1 MNSFCSCSSSSHK
14 HTLFAFVL
22 FLIAF
27 SQTYSLRL
35 PLFRARKMGQQT
47 LWGKEV
53 DVNIP
58 KGVFPSDDEFKEM
71 EDRMPGCQHGWFESN
86 SSQLHY
92 RKFLPS
98 GAPNGVVVHMHGIQT
113 HSGKAFILSNGRKI
127 NMALMSEALTKA
139 GYALYALDMLGHG
152 YSEGSRWY
160 IPDWK
165 TNRDDLNNFA
175 RFAASQHHGS
185 PLFLEGESYGATLV
199 LHVAKQWQKEDSAPT
214 GFAGMVLN
222 GAAIVGDVP
231 PFPVVLFLRYGLA
244 PFFPRWTPF
253 FMPNPISP
261 DRIWADRQ
269 VLALHAAPREKEMM
283 IDGSGRPF
291 CLGTGVG
298 LLTALEIVRAETIPG
313 LTVPFCAIHGAKDEA
328 CPIAGT
334 DFLDEHA
341 STPKEDRAVHR
352 LKDAYHDL
360 LGDPAAENT
369 MDLMIHFMNDRVG
382 KMARVIEQ
390 L

>member
-1 MNSFCSCSSSSHK
+1 
-14 HTLFAFVL
+14 
-22 FLIAF
+22 
-27 SQTYSLRL
+27 
-35 PLFRARKMGQQT
+35 
-47 LWGKEV
+47 
-53 DVNIP
+53 
-58 KGVFPSDDEFKEM
+58 
-71 EDRMPGCQHGWFESN
+71 
-86 SSQLHY
+86 
-92 RKFLPS
+92 
-98 GAPNGVVVHMHGIQT
+98 
-113 HSGKAFILSNGRKI
+113 
-127 NMALMSEALTKA
+127 
-139 GYALYALDMLGHG
+139 MLGHG

-160 IPDWK
+160 IPNWE

-175 RFAASQHHGS
+175 RFAASQHDGS

-199 LHVAKQWQKEDSAPT
+199 LHVAKQWQKEDSAPP

-222 GAAIVGDVP
+222 GAAIVGDLP
-231 PFPVVLFLRYGLA
+231 SYPVVLFLRYGLA

-261 DRIWADRQ
+261 DRIWLDKE
-269 VLALHAAPREKEMM
+269 VLALHTAPREEEMM

-291 CLGTGVG
+291 CLGTAVG

-313 LTVPFCAIHGAKDEA
+313 LTVPFCAIHGAKDEG

-352 LKDAYHDL
+352 LEGAYHDL
-360 LGDPAAENT
+360 LGDPAAEKT
-369 MDLMIHFMNDRVG
+369 MDLMIQFMNDRVE
-382 KMARVIEQ
+382 KMTKLKAQ